1 MKIVAVG
8 YVDREMDEK
17 ACIERDAAEKAAA
30 AKAAATAKP
39 PVVPPASPAAASPA
53 LPLEGDARLQQI
65 AVARAGVVRGFLVEQ
80 GKVDPARVSARAG
93 NIHAKPSKKSDAQ
106 PRVEFARA
114 GE

>member
-1 MKIVAVG
+1 MKIVAIG

-17 ACIERDAAEKAAA
+17 GCIERDAAEKAAREKGA
-30 AKAAATAKP
+30 AGKP
-39 PVVPPASPAAASPA
+39 LAGPAASPAAAVPA

-93 NIHAKPSKKSDAQ
+93 NIHAKPSKKSDAR